1 MVRNQFYQKDFSIII
16 KPASSIKNLNIAEL
30 AAPIPHNTPQQFQV
44 SYDSLGEPSCAQI
57 TQTYKSKTKIIKAIG
72 SDSLTCSMYFPRV
85 TFEPYSANGSL
96 WTFTSS
102 FKNIGLLTVEVL
114 LRNSL
119 ESLTLSTNINVLA
132 SLIDCQNPVLNIDNR
147 SPLFYA
153 PSIHKRNELF
163 RLTTNTE
170 IKCNASLDNKKEWLV
185 YSIDDKTGDILN
197 RYRLFFFFI
206 GIFVLKLFFIFSDK
220 FVPKKIKKKKQ
231 KMKKGYF

>member
-1 MVRNQFYQKDFSIII
+1 MVRNNFYQKDFSIII
-16 KPASSIKNLNIAEL
+16 KPVSSIKNLNIAEL
-30 AAPIPHNTPQQFQV
+30 AAPIPHKTPQQFQI

-57 TQTYKSKTKIIKAIG
+57 TQTYKSKTTTIKAIG
-72 SDSLTCSMYFPRV
+72 SDSLTCSMYFPKV
-85 TFEPYSANGSL
+85 AFEPYSANGSL

-102 FKNIGLLTVEVL
+102 FKNIGLLTVEIQIQ
-114 LRNSL
+114 NSL

-132 SLIDCQNPVLNIDNR
+132 NLIDCQNPVLSIDNR

-170 IKCNASLDNKKEWLV
+170 IKCNASLENKKEWLV

-197 RYRLFFFFI
+197 RYQLFS
-206 GIFVLKLFFIFSDK
+206 LLFFIFSDK
-220 FVPKKIKKKKQ
+220 FISRKI
-231 KMKKGYF
+231 